1 MIEILQ
7 TFDTKKL
14 LNFYESIY
22 DNIKWKDFIKC
33 KQASLQYKKDEDSE
47 FSGLGKGNGTDLEY
61 SICNPFYKNTV
72 FEEIINDFKL
82 HRTRL
87 MLVEPWSCYSMHR
100 DTSPRVHIP
109 LITNPECYFVFK
121 DSGLVQHLPVGNV
134 YWVDT
139 TKHHTFINC
148 SAEQRLHLMGSVE
161 N

>member
-1 MIEILQ
+1 MIKTLES
-7 TFDTKKL
+7 FDIQKL
-14 LNFYESIY
+14 MEYYSLINSQIY
-22 DNIKWKDFIKC
+22 WVNYDKC
-33 KQASLQYKKDEDSE
+33 KQSSLQYKDNEDSKI
-47 FSGLGKGNGTDLEY
+47 SGLGKGNGKDLQY
-61 SICNPFYKNTV
+61 DNLNPFYKNTI
-72 FEEIINDFKL
+72 FEEVINKYNL
-82 HRTRL
+82 KRTRL

-121 DSGLVQHLPVGNV
+121 DSGLVQHLPIGNV